1 MLPTAFVLVALLTN
15 NANVAVTSIT
25 VPGIA
30 SEQACHVLAE
40 KMFLKKHAC
49 IEYRI
54 AATGFSD
61 NDQASNNDQEE
72 PDR

>member
-1 MLPTAFVLVALLTN
+1 MLPTAFVLFALLTN
-15 NANVAVTSIT
+15 NNDVAVTSVT

-30 SEQACHVLAE
+30 SEQACHVLAQ
-40 KMFLKKHAC
+40 KMFLKKHLC

-61 NDQASNNDQEE
+61 NDQASSDNDQK
-72 PDR
+72 D